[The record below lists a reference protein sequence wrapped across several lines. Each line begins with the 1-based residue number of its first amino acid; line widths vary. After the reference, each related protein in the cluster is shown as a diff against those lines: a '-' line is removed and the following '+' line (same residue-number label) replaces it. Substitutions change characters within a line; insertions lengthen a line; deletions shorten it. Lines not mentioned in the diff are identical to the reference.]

1 MYDLIFLYSTVIAP
15 LIVGVLLAL
24 FKHWLEK
31 RNK

>member
-1 MYDLIFLYSTVIAP
+1 MIFLYSTILAP

-24 FKHWLEK
+24 FKHWLDN

>member
-1 MYDLIFLYSTVIAP
+1 MIAP

>member
-1 MYDLIFLYSTVIAP
+1 MFLYSTVIAP